1 MAEIDE
7 RTPVISGLLADR
19 QKRGKMFVFLLIVLA
34 ILVFMLGFSLL
45 AAYIVAIHRMGGRG
59 Y

>member
-1 MAEIDE
+1 
-7 RTPVISGLLADR
+7 
-19 QKRGKMFVFLLIVLA
+19 MFVVLLVVLA

-45 AAYIVAIHRMGGRG
+45 AAHIVAIHRMGGRG